1 MQTAGAFGYVRDS
14 LSWFINAYA
23 TFASWRAA
31 VDRLTS
37 FDHAIRTAQADQRS
51 APGITL
57 TNDADEHLRLEGVA
71 LDLPG
76 GAPLLAPA
84 NLAIA
89 PGSRLLIQG
98 ASGSGKST
106 LLCAIAGIWRFGRG
120 VIRTPRQFE
129 AFFVPHGRYFPL
141 GTLRR
146 AVCYPAAPD
155 VFSDSEIQAGLESIG
170 LAHRIARLDESID
183 WSEEL
188 SGADQQRIA
197 FVRVLLR
204 RPAWV
209 FLDEATSESDEE
221 SRARLYGLLTERLPN
236 ASVVTLAR
244 TADLRRFHSHVWNLR
259 RIGAALY
266 ELRQAELHSA

>member
-1 MQTAGAFGYVRDS
+1 VKDS

-37 FDHAIRTAQADQRS
+37 FDHDIRTAQREQRS

-57 TNDADEHLRLEGVA
+57 TSDADAHLRLEGVA

-84 NLAIA
+84 SLAIA
-89 PGSRLLIQG
+89 PGSRVLIQG
-98 ASGSGKST
+98 PSGSGKST

-129 AFFVPHGRYFPL
+129 AFFVPHGRYFPM

-155 VFSDSEIQAGLESIG
+155 AFSDSEIQAGLESTG
-170 LAHRIARLDESID
+170 LAHLIARLDESLD

-209 FLDEATSESDEE
+209 FLDEATSELDED

-236 ASVVTLAR
+236 ASVVTLAP

-259 RIGAALY
+259 KIGAALY